1 MTDVSKSSVTILLT
15 IKIYMRDKTC
25 FLFFQDGRVLFM
37 DPFVRGLLH
46 VDFRANKDTVSN

>member
-1 MTDVSKSSVTILLT
+1 MTDVYKSSVTILLT